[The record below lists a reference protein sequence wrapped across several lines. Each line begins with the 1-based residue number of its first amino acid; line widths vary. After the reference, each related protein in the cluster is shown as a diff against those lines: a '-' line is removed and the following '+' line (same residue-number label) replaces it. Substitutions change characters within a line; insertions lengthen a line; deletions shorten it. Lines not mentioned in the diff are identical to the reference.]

1 LQRNQGRV
9 DLKQMKC
16 LELKGKEGK
25 RVTPVEEDESE
36 TAKERIQ
43 RTTLLDLLITSRRNS
58 DQLMKFNGKL

>member
-1 LQRNQGRV
+1 
-9 DLKQMKC
+9 MKC

-43 RTTLLDLLITSRRNS
+43 RTTLLDLLIPSRRNS